1 MLDSSLEF
9 KQLIRNN
16 TSCSASGKI
25 SFSNG
30 KSLDLSGKDFMG
42 GTMQFEHASS
52 STSSFEIGAAIVGTM
67 SCTLNNSDEKFSE
80 YDFSGA
86 VISTIANKTLSK
98 TTEVIPKGIY
108 NIEKPETIG
117 RTIQIKAYDN
127 MIKFSKSYSDVK
139 TVYPASLQTILN
151 DVCTYCG
158 VILNTQRFDNYNY
171 VISER
176 PDENTITCLDV
187 VSFVAQ
193 IAGCF
198 AKINTSGKL
207 DLIWYGTNID
217 KYSITDGGT
226 FKTAST
232 PYSDGDRADGGNFK
246 DYSSGDN
253 VNGGA
258 FTDKVPYLLY
268 GFSTKKINTD
278 DVVITG
284 IKVSVDEKN
293 SYLYGNDS
301 YALEISN
308 NKFITEKNMKE
319 IATMIGTK
327 VVGMKF
333 RPFSASVLSDPTLE
347 PGDAVNLFVDGNIYF
362 SYLTR
367 TSYTMGNYENVEC
380 SAESLISKSC
390 VNYGSL
396 TKMLEA
402 AKKDAAKKISAYDV
416 QMQMLTNLMTNSFG
430 VFKTEEVKEDGS
442 TIYYMHD
449 KPTLKES
456 KTIWK
461 MTADALAVST
471 DGGKTWNAG
480 IDKDGNAIVNVLS
493 AIGIN
498 ADWINAGTLTG
509 RKINNGN
516 GTFEVDEDGNVTAN
530 NFKSSN
536 AKITGGSVDLYGEDG
551 ALLKIKKTSSN
562 ENECVRLAY
571 NEVMIG
577 TSSMSNAIDL
587 SAGSSVPY
595 IAVYNPES
603 EFSRIESNSIYT
615 SGTLECKGSKS
626 RIADTKN
633 YNSRRLFCYE
643 MPTPMFGDMGEGIL
657 DNTGKCTVWLDE
669 IFSETIDIGCNYH
682 VFTQSYGKDTI
693 RITERNAMCFV
704 AEGTPGER
712 FAWELKAIQK
722 GYDTIR
728 LDEYAGADSFLQIDE
743 IEETYEYLKTLM
755 YNAEKESE
763 EIVNEEY

>member
-25 SFSNG
+25 TFSNG

-52 STSSFEIGAAIVGTM
+52 STGSFEIGAAIVGTM

-86 VISTIANKTLSK
+86 VISAIVNKTLSN

-158 VILNTQRFDNYNY
+158 VILNTQRFDHYDY

-176 PDENTITCLDV
+176 PDEDTITCLDV

-207 DLIWYGTNID
+207 ELIWYGTNID

-226 FKTAST
+226 FKTVST
-232 PYSDGDRADGGNFK
+232 PYSDGDHADGGNFK

-284 IKVSVDEKN
+284 IKVTVDEKN

-380 SAESLISKSC
+380 SAESPISKSC
-390 VNYGSL
+390 VNYGSS

-442 TIYYMHD
+442 IIYYLHNKQNLSD
-449 KPTLKES
+449 S
-456 KTIWK
+456 STIWK
-461 MTADALAVST
+461 MTADAMAVST

-480 IDKDGNAIVNVLS
+480 IDKDGNAVVNVLS

-498 ADWINAGTLTG
+498 FDWARGGTLTLG
-509 RKINNGN
+509 GKDNGN
-516 GTFEVDEDGNVTAN
+516 GVLHVVDGSGNVLIILDRFGIKLSDGTSLSSGLIHDKESKSSWNLNTGVMHVSGTFSQETNAGVKSLDIQDNQVKFYAWNDDGNYVGSVGAIKNTASDRAGIEMWCDQGDTLSLGCLRGDGRIDPVVKVDANTYKDKTPYIRNGANGTMFNGCGDGVTVEN
-530 NFKSSN
+530 GLIKSWNMPTVSGN
-536 AKITGGSVDLYGEDG
+536 PSFISGLSWTDGKITSVTRTTLNVSNGLITGWSSE
-551 ALLKIKKTSSN
+551 KTD
-562 ENECVRLAY
+562 Y
-571 NEVMIG
+571 
-577 TSSMSNAIDL
+577 
-587 SAGSSVPY
+587 
-595 IAVYNPES
+595 
-603 EFSRIESNSIYT
+603 
-615 SGTLECKGSKS
+615 
-626 RIADTKN
+626 
-633 YNSRRLFCYE
+633 
-643 MPTPMFGDMGEGIL
+643 
-657 DNTGKCTVWLDE
+657 
-669 IFSETIDIGCNYH
+669 
-682 VFTQSYGKDTI
+682 
-693 RITERNAMCFV
+693 
-704 AEGTPGER
+704 
-712 FAWELKAIQK
+712 
-722 GYDTIR
+722 
-728 LDEYAGADSFLQIDE
+728 
-743 IEETYEYLKTLM
+743 
-755 YNAEKESE
+755 
-763 EIVNEEY
+763 

>member
-52 STSSFEIGAAIVGTM
+52 STGSFEIGAAIVGTM

-80 YDFSGA
+80 YDFYGA
-86 VISTIANKTLSK
+86 VISTIVNKTLSK

-278 DVVITG
+278 DVTITG

-380 SAESLISKSC
+380 SVESPISKSC
-390 VNYGSL
+390 VNYGSS

-498 ADWINAGTLTG
+498 AEWINAGTLTG
-509 RKINNGN
+509 RRINNGK
-516 GTFEVDEDGNVTAN
+516 GTFSVDEDGNCTAQKISASGTFKQYSSDGKKSLDIQDNQVKFYAWNDDGNYVGAVGAIKDTESDRVGVEMWCDQGDTLSLGCLRDDGKIDTVFKVDANTYKDKTPYIRNGANGTMFQGCGDGVTIENGLIKKWNLPTVSGNPSFISGLSWAN
-530 NFKSSN
+530 GSITSVTRTTLNISN
-536 AKITGGSVDLYGEDG
+536 GLITGWSS
-551 ALLKIKKTSSN
+551 KT
-562 ENECVRLAY
+562 
-571 NEVMIG
+571 
-577 TSSMSNAIDL
+577 T
-587 SAGSSVPY
+587 
-595 IAVYNPES
+595 
-603 EFSRIESNSIYT
+603 
-615 SGTLECKGSKS
+615 
-626 RIADTKN
+626 N
-633 YNSRRLFCYE
+633 Y
-643 MPTPMFGDMGEGIL
+643 
-657 DNTGKCTVWLDE
+657 
-669 IFSETIDIGCNYH
+669 
-682 VFTQSYGKDTI
+682 
-693 RITERNAMCFV
+693 
-704 AEGTPGER
+704 
-712 FAWELKAIQK
+712 
-722 GYDTIR
+722 
-728 LDEYAGADSFLQIDE
+728 
-743 IEETYEYLKTLM
+743 
-755 YNAEKESE
+755 
-763 EIVNEEY
+763 